1 MQQPALL
8 SRLVYFL
15 ILTPAG
21 LVSRL
26 VADPLRRRAPES
38 SNWIVAG
45 STLPPDDARL
55 RQRW

>member
-26 VADPLRRRAPES
+26 AADPLRRRAPER

>member
-15 ILTPAG
+15 ILTPTG
-21 LVSRL
+21 LVSHL
-26 VADPLRRRAPES
+26 VADPLGRRAPES